1 MIGYYED
8 EEATKNAI
16 KDGWFYTGDLAKIDS
31 EGYIFICGRRK
42 SVIVL
47 KTVKIF
53 SGRNRRTNKPN
64 RWCNRII
71 YFWKTNVRR

>member
-1 MIGYYED
+1 MGELIVKGPSIMIGYYED

-47 KTVKIF
+47 KNGKKIF
-53 SGRNRRTNKPN
+53 SQK
-64 RWCNRII
+64 
-71 YFWKTNVRR
+71 K